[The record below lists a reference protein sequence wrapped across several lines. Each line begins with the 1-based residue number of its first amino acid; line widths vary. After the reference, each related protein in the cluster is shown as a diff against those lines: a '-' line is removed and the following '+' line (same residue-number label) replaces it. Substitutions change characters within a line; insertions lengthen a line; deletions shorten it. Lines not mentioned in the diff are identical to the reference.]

1 VPLYLYAPVASM
13 HPLHPCTL
21 ADLAGLH
28 VKIILNIGGLGMNC
42 KLYFGKSMRASM
54 GKEMDKAMDKA
65 GEL

>member
-1 VPLYLYAPVASM
+1 M